1 MDIVIMTIIT
11 ILSTYGYVPQI
22 IKMWK
27 TKRSEDI
34 SDNSWW
40 LYTIASILS
49 VIYFLVYNRDWIVI
63 VEGIVELLLNT
74 ITLGMSLYYKIKFK
88 SNESEVV

>member
-1 MDIVIMTIIT
+1 MDIVIMTVIT
-11 ILSTYGYVPQI
+11 VLSTYGYVPQI